1 MGADA
6 FVDALL
12 PLDSN
17 FELEQPVARYAKT
30 IALNPN
36 AA

>member
-6 FVDALL
+6 FVDALF

-17 FELEQPVARYAKT
+17 FELGHPVARYAKT
-30 IALNPN
+30 IALNLN